1 MIQTIRASHGMAVA
15 PNALAAQSALAVL
28 RDGGNAIEA
37 MVAAAATIAVAYPH
51 MNGLGGDSF
60 WLIVPSSSAP
70 IAIDACGPAASAA
83 SIAAYSARGLERIP
97 TRGPLAMNTVAGT
110 VGGWQQAL
118 AVSGRLGGRLPLSRL
133 LADAVGYAEAG
144 IPVTVSQASATAQ
157 KRAEL
162 ESLPGFADSFLPGGQ
177 VPAAGSRFKQPKL
190 GRVLA
195 QLARDGLDSYYRGAL
210 AREIAADFETVGALL
225 SLEDLAAYRP
235 RECAPLSVDLACGTV
250 FNMVPPTQGVI
261 SLAILALLER
271 AGIER
276 VAADSADHIH
286 LCVEATKQAFGLR
299 DRYVTDPAE
308 MSVEPDALL
317 GAGRLAALASAIDLG
332 KVLPWGGKSQSGD
345 TVWMG
350 TVDNSGLAVSFIQ
363 SIYHEYGS
371 GVVLPAT
378 GINWQNRGASFS
390 LERDHLLAL
399 KPGKKPFHT
408 LNPAAAKLHDGR
420 VMVYGT
426 MGGDGQPQTQAAV
439 FSRYVW
445 FQQELQQAVSA
456 PRWLLGRT
464 WGQASDTLK
473 LEARFA
479 AAIVRDLRGR
489 GHEVET
495 LRDFDETMGHA
506 GAIVRGADG
515 ILQGAADPRS
525 DGCVAGY

>member
-1 MIQTIRASHGMAVA
+1 MIQTIRSSHGMAVA
-15 PNALAAQSALAVL
+15 PNSLAAQSALSVL

-51 MNGLGGDSF
+51 MNGIGGDSF
-60 WLIVPSSSAP
+60 WLIVPPEGAP
-70 IAIDACGPAASAA
+70 IAIDACGPAAAAA
-83 SIAAYSARGLERIP
+83 SIEAYRARGLERIP

-118 AVSGRLGGRLPLSRL
+118 AVAARFGGHQRLSRL
-133 LADAVGYAEAG
+133 LADAIGYADEG
-144 IPVTVSQASATAQ
+144 IPVTVSQASTTAQ

-162 ESLPGFADSFLPGGQ
+162 EPLPGFADSFLPMGR
-177 VPAAGSRFKQPKL
+177 VPEAGSRFTQPKL

-195 QLARDGLDSYYRGAL
+195 QLSGDGLDSYYRGAL
-210 AREIAADFETVGALL
+210 AREIAADFKTVGALL
-225 SLEDLAAYRP
+225 SLEDLAAYHP
-235 RECAPLSVDLACGTV
+235 LECAPLSVELKCGTAY
-250 FNMVPPTQGVI
+250 NMVPPTQGVI

-299 DRYVTDPAE
+299 DAYVTDPAE
-308 MSVEPDALL
+308 MSLDPAALL
-317 GAGRLAALASAIDLG
+317 EAGRLDVLASGINLDTA
-332 KVLPWGGKSQSGD
+332 LPWGGKSKSGD

-350 TVDNSGLAVSFIQ
+350 TVDKNGLAVSFIQ

-378 GINWQNRGASFS
+378 GINWQNRGSSFS

-408 LNPAAAKLHDGR
+408 LNPAAARLKDGR
-420 VMVYGT
+420 VIVYGT

-445 FQQELQQAVSA
+445 FKQELQRAVSA

-464 WGQASDTLK
+464 WGQSTDTLK
-473 LEARFA
+473 LEARFDSS
-479 AAIVRDLRGR
+479 IVGDLRGR

-495 LRDFDETMGHA
+495 LRDFDVTMGHA
-506 GAIVRGADG
+506 GAIVRDADG
-515 ILQGAADPRS
+515 MLQGAADPRS